1 MVYEQTIYLDADT
14 VKTMNYW
21 LTDNTDTSY
30 RLGEDDAY
38 YVTADFKNGIE
49 MDIKCCGTDEGPAWT
64 EAVLFQNGSEVCCT
78 DVSDEML
85 GDWSLEFEN
94 DVYIV
99 HIKEESK

>member
-1 MVYEQTIYLDADT
+1 MVYEQTIKLDHKT
-14 VKTMNYW
+14 VVMLNYW
-21 LTDNTDTSY
+21 LTKNDSDE
-30 RLGEDDAY
+30 RLSEDDAY

-49 MDIKCCGTDEGPAWT
+49 MDIKCCGTEEGTAWT
-64 EAVLFQNGSEVCCT
+64 EAVLFKNGSEVCCT
-78 DVSDEML
+78 EVSDEFL